1 MRSRLDVPRS
11 LLLAASV
18 LLAVSLLAAGCRED
32 APLAP
37 SNQDA
42 SPTET
47 FGLNHPAIAGLIQI
61 QERHTSQ
68 VMADPNVVGTAV
80 GLDDNG
86 RPVIKV
92 YLAEE
97 FGKPDALPLTLEGAP
112 IQQVVTGRL
121 VARGGMGGGGG
132 GMGGGGGCSSDP
144 KAMQSGPVQMGTS
157 GGWRYDLANGYCCG
171 GTLGSL
177 IQSGGTTYVLSNYHV
192 LYSDT
197 TPGGNNRVASAGDP
211 VIHPGL
217 IDVGCNAN
225 SARNIA
231 TLVNNGGSL
240 PNANIDAGIAAI
252 IPGEVDASGAILCV
266 GVPSSTTV
274 SAFVGQAVKK
284 MGRTTGLGRGTVDG
298 LNANVS
304 ITYADE
310 CAGGTDFTKT
320 FTGQIIITNER
331 CRFLDGGDSGSL
343 MVEDEDT
350 NPNPVGLLYAGSVTC
365 NKFAVAIAN
374 PINDVLNHYNASM
387 VGN

>member
-1 MRSRLDVPRS
+1 

-37 SNQDA
+37 SNQDT
-42 SPTET
+42 STT
-47 FGLNHPAIAGLIQI
+47 IQFGLNHPAIASLIQI
-61 QERHTSQ
+61 QNRHTAA

-80 GLDDNG
+80 GLDDAGN
-86 RPVIKV
+86 PVIKV
-92 YLAEE
+92 YLAEAAS
-97 FGKPDALPLTLEGAP
+97 KADALPMTLEGAP
-112 IQQVVTGRL
+112 VQQVVTGRL

-132 GMGGGGGCSSDP
+132 GGGMGGGGSCSSDP
-144 KAMQSGPVQMGTS
+144 KALQSGPVQMGTS

-177 IQSGGTTYVLSNYHV
+177 IQSGGTKYVLSNYHV
-192 LYSDT
+192 LYADT
-197 TPGGNNRVASAGDP
+197 SPGGNNRVASAGDP
-211 VIHPGL
+211 VIHPAL

-240 PNANIDAGIAAI
+240 PNANIDAGIAAV
-252 IPGEVDASGAILCV
+252 IPGEVDETGAILCV
-266 GVPSSTTV
+266 GVPSATTV

-298 LNANVS
+298 LNASVS
-304 ITYADE
+304 ITYEDE
-310 CAGGTDFTKT
+310 CAGSTAFTKT
-320 FTGQIIITNER
+320 FTGQIIITNNR
-331 CRFLDGGDSGSL
+331 CQFLDGGDSGSL
-343 MVEDEDT
+343 MVEDQDT
-350 NPNPVGLLYAGSVTC
+350 SPSPVGLLYAGSVTC
-365 NKFAVAIAN
+365 NKFAVAVAN